1 MFCVVLL
8 DMKEPMHKL
17 NDLLSDRED
26 RLRRLNENKFYDFNV
41 KQNALVTVLLYI
53 CNSQVYNIG
62 VDRV

>member
-41 KQNALVTVLLYI
+41 NVTRKYIILELIGYKQF
-53 CNSQVYNIG
+53 
-62 VDRV
+62 